1 MSQPTD
7 AKTAAAARLA
17 EMVKRKRA
25 AGPAHLALNGKQG
38 ESEQAAAQWL
48 RRIPDDPGGL
58 WRRKF
63 LYQYKREYQS
73 QQGETKPW

>member
-38 ESEQAAAQWL
+38 ESEQAAAARSAAKSRPAL
-48 RRIPDDPGGL
+48 R
-58 WRRKF
+58 K
-63 LYQYKREYQS
+63 
-73 QQGETKPW
+73 